1 MRHGADVLPG
11 YKHIT
16 QAKINSRPL
25 RTEFTEDSAKANL
38 QDLMDHTAK
47 RLLES
52 LPENEVEIL
61 PEKLTLI
68 SKWGCDGSSG
78 QSVYKQG
85 YRPMTLQY
93 PTEICLWHLLFHC
106 G

>member
-1 MRHGADVLPG
+1 MVPKKPWLCFGLRTFKEKYEKLRTSLMRHGADVLR
-11 YKHIT
+11 I
-16 QAKINSRPL
+16 QAYYASQNKFTTTAYGVYGSL
-25 RTEFTEDSAKANL
+25 RANL

-68 SKWGCDGSSG
+68 SKWGCDG
-78 QSVYKQG
+78 K
-85 YRPMTLQY
+85 RL
-93 PTEICLWHLLFHC
+93 
-106 G
+106 